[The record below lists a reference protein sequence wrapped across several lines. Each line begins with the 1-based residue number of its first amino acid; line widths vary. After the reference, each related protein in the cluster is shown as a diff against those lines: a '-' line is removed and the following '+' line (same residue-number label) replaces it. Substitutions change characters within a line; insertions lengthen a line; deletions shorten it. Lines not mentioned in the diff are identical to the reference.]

1 MKTIVTKSLTKQKEN
16 VMRKNNDRLTR
27 FTRQFLGMLSVG
39 LAILLATPVL
49 TLAQPQ
55 AAVNLGAA
63 VDFAILAGSLVSNV
77 PTSAVTGDVG
87 LSPAAGSYISGFG
100 LTEVT
105 GTVYTADATG
115 PAGSVT
121 AAAMLTAAQG
131 DLTIAYND
139 AKGREP
145 IPAGAYLDT
154 LAGEIGGLTLGPGLY
169 KFTGTLS
176 ITGSP
181 LTLEGSSTDVWI
193 FQIAENLV
201 VADAIQ
207 ITLAG
212 GALPANIFWQVGTS
226 ATLGASSVFKGTILA
241 DQSISLSTGATL
253 DGRALARIAAVTIE
267 TSTIT
272 APGFVYVAV
281 DDDEI
286 VPDGFYLSQ
295 NYPNPFNP
303 STTISYRLPA
313 AGHVTLTITDMLGR
327 EMVELVNDVQS
338 AGSHQ
343 IVWDGQNSPS
353 GTYIYRLE
361 TGSHVSVKQ
370 LVLVK

>member
-1 MKTIVTKSLTKQKEN
+1 MKF
-16 VMRKNNDRLTR
+16 KNTVHKKRAGVPKRALGALTR
-27 FTRQFLGMLSVG
+27 GAFMASLMLSFTFAQE
-39 LAILLATPVL
+39 LAP
-49 TLAQPQ
+49 
-55 AAVNLGAA
+55 VNLGSTAN
-63 VDFAILAGSLVSNV
+63 FAILAGALVSNV

-100 LTEVT
+100 LTEVS
-105 GTVYTADATG
+105 GTIYTADATG

-121 AAAMLTAAQG
+121 SAAMLTAAKG

-139 AKGREP
+139 AKGRVP

-176 ITGSP
+176 ITGSY

-201 VADAIQ
+201 VADAIHV
-207 ITLAG
+207 ILAG

-226 ATLGASSVFKGTILA
+226 ATLGSTSVFKGTILA

-267 TSTIT
+267 TSIIT
-272 APGFVYVAV
+272 APGFVYVAI
-281 DDDEI
+281 DDEEL
-286 VPDGFYLSQ
+286 VPDGFSLSQ
-295 NYPNPFNP
+295 NFPNPFNP
-303 STTISYRLPA
+303 STMINYQLPVSSQ
-313 AGHVTLTITDMLGR
+313 VTLTITDMLGQ
-327 EMVELVNDVQS
+327 ELDVLVNDTQS

-343 IVWDGQNSPS
+343 IEWNAENYTS
-353 GTYIYRLE
+353 GIYFYRLQA
-361 TGSHVSVKQ
+361 GSFASVKQ
-370 LVLVK
+370 MILIK

>member
-1 MKTIVTKSLTKQKEN
+1 MKTKLRSIIQ
-16 VMRKNNDRLTR
+16 RAGY
-27 FTRQFLGMLSVG
+27 LGGVLGIG
-39 LAILLATPVL
+39 LILLFVSPV
-49 TLAQPQ
+49 TTMAQAQQPV
-55 AAVNLGAA
+55 ALGATGN
-63 VDFAILAGSLVSNV
+63 FAILAGALVSNV

-100 LTEVT
+100 LTEVS
-105 GTVYTADATG
+105 GTIYTADATG

-121 AAAMLTAAQG
+121 SAVMLTAAQG

-145 IPAGAYLDT
+145 IPAGAFLDT

-176 ITGSP
+176 ITGSN
-181 LTLEGSSTDVWI
+181 LTLDGNSTDVWI

-212 GALPANIFWQVGTS
+212 GAQAANIFWQVGTS
-226 ATLGASSVFKGTILA
+226 ATLGATSVFKGTILA

-281 DDDEI
+281 DADMQ
-286 VPDGFYLSQ
+286 PDGFNLSQ
-295 NYPNPFNP
+295 NFPNPFNP
-303 STTISYRLPA
+303 STNITYQLPVSS
-313 AGHVTLTITDMLGR
+313 HVTLTITDMLGR
-327 EMVELVNDVQS
+327 EVSMLVNAVQT

-343 IVWDGQNSPS
+343 IVWDAHNFPS

-361 TGSHVSVKQ
+361 AGSHVSMKQ

>member
-1 MKTIVTKSLTKQKEN
+1 MKLKKTIQFKIAGISKQVLGVWTRGALVASL
-16 VMRKNNDRLTR
+16 L
-27 FTRQFLGMLSVG
+27 LSVTYAQA
-39 LAILLATPVL
+39 LAP
-49 TLAQPQ
+49 
-55 AAVNLGAA
+55 VNLGSTA
-63 VDFAILAGSLVSNV
+63 DFAILAGAEISNV

-100 LTEVT
+100 LTEVS
-105 GTVYTADATG
+105 GTIYTADATG

-121 AAAMLTAAQG
+121 SAAMLTAAKG

-145 IPAGAYLDT
+145 IPEGAFLDT
-154 LAGEIGGLTLGPGLY
+154 MAGEIGGLTLGPGLY

-176 ITGSP
+176 ITGSY

-201 VADAIQ
+201 VADAIHV
-207 ITLAG
+207 ILAG

-226 ATLGASSVFKGTILA
+226 ATLGSTSVFKGTILA

-281 DDDEI
+281 DDDNEI
-286 VPDGFYLSQ
+286 VPGAYTLSQ
-295 NYPNPFNP
+295 NFPNPFNP
-303 STTISYRLPA
+303 STMISYKLPSSS
-313 AGHVTLTITDMLGR
+313 HVTLTIMDVLGQ
-327 EMVELVNDVQS
+327 ELAVLVNDTQS

-343 IVWDGQNSPS
+343 IEWDAGNFAS
-353 GTYIYRLE
+353 GIYFYRLQA
-361 TGSHVSVKQ
+361 GSFASVKQ
-370 LVLVK
+370 MILIK